1 MKTLRELERVRL
13 EYEFMCVQE
22 RAYAIEYNGNYP
34 ERTKE
39 SLIRVPGLFCLMSVI
54 IDKLQCVLCTL
65 SFLP

>member
-22 RAYAIEYNGNYP
+22 RAYVIEYNGNYP

-39 SLIRVPGLFCLMSVI
+39 SFIRVPGLF
-54 IDKLQCVLCTL
+54 L
-65 SFLP
+65 SCECDY